1 MAGQVDSTRF
11 PSGDVPVRPV
21 DEEVEETFRDEECLE
36 SGQRHPV
43 KMRDPKL
50 PSPEEV
56 REHCLTHLPYRAW
69 CPHCVRAKGKSMQHR
84 KREEGDRVLPEVH
97 VDYMFMGGVEDEGTK
112 CILVAKD
119 RDTRMVMSSVVP
131 LKGASHEFPAMR
143 VRAFIN
149 ELGFEH
155 TKLILSGNLFLWTQV
170 KRSICV
176 FVDARSD
183 GQLVFGDNTII
194 LS

>member
-1 MAGQVDSTRF
+1 M
-11 PSGDVPVRPV
+11 PVRPV

-84 KREEGDRVLPEVH
+84 KREECDRVLPEVH

-131 LKGASHEFPAMR
+131 LKGASHEFPARR

-155 TKLILSGNLFLWTQV
+155 QIDLEV
-170 KRSICV
+170 
-176 FVDARSD
+176 
-183 GQLVFGDNTII
+183 
-194 LS
+194 